1 MTGKTEKPAVKTA
14 LGPEGITGAAVADYL
29 RGHPDF
35 FNDRLELLSEMSA
48 PSRWTG
54 DGVVD
59 MQRYLADRRLG
70 EIDDLRNCA
79 QEVIETSRSNMSV
92 QTRTHASVLALMS
105 ATDIGQLLRVVSED
119 LPLLL
124 DVDVVVI
131 GQEPSVGDT
140 GAMQAAASEIL
151 QLPEGGVDRMLGADE
166 NVRLLRGLEDEKEY
180 SELLFGSASGLVR
193 SAALV
198 RLRAGRGIADGV
210 LALGSRSDTFSPG
223 QGTELAGFL
232 ARALELCLYRLVG
245 PPD

>member
-1 MTGKTEKPAVKTA
+1 MTGKTEKPVVETT
-14 LGPEGITGAAVADYL
+14 PEPEEITGDACADYL
-29 RGHPDF
+29 RRHPDF
-35 FNDRLELLSEMSA
+35 FTDRLNLLSEMSA

-105 ATDIGQLLRVVSED
+105 ATDIGQLLRVVNED

-124 DVDVVVI
+124 DVDVVVL
-131 GQEPSVGDT
+131 GLEPSAAET
-140 GAMQAAASEIL
+140 GVTPATAPEVL
-151 QLPEGGVDRMLGADE
+151 QLPEGGVDLILGADE
-166 NVRLLRGLEDEKEY
+166 NVCLFRDLEDKKEY
-180 SELLFGSASGLVR
+180 SEMLFGAASGLVR
-193 SAALV
+193 SAVLV
-198 RLRAGRGIADGV
+198 RLRAGSGIADGV
-210 LALGSRSDTFSPG
+210 LALGSRGDTFSPG

-232 ARALELCLYRLVG
+232 ARALEVCLYRLAE